1 MTDVITNKVNVFT
14 GLNTRLL
21 DDDKDMNEL
30 LRQVFVM
37 HGLPNV
43 EFYTDSQ
50 LFIDSLNINVHL
62 CIIDEKLEGSQLQG
76 LDVME
81 ILRSMFPEI
90 QIVFYSGTNHPPTL
104 KQIIKF
110 RPEGYVD
117 KNMPEAMHELVKVVV
132 QCLGNIKHNM
142 EFVVKAQEFLKS

>member
-14 GLNTRLL
+14 GLNTRVL

>member
-1 MTDVITNKVNVFT
+1 
-14 GLNTRLL
+14 
-21 DDDKDMNEL
+21 
-30 LRQVFVM
+30 
-37 HGLPNV
+37 V

>member
-14 GLNTRLL
+14 GLNTRVL

-62 CIIDEKLEGSQLQG
+62 CIIDEKLEGSNLQG

-81 ILRSMFPEI
+81 ILRSLFPEI
-90 QIVFYSGTNHPPTL
+90 QIIFYSGTDHPFTL

-117 KNMPEAMHELVKVVV
+117 KNMPEAMHELVKEVVK
-132 QCLGNIKHNM
+132 CLGNIKHNM
-142 EFVVKAQEFLKS
+142 EFVVKAKEYLKS